1 MANYRRRRWRESM
14 TVRVDL
20 NGLLA
25 AAVGGG
31 GLAAE
36 ELAGLEPELARVRDQ
51 LAARRAA
58 GTLALAELPPRLA
71 DARPVLLAA
80 ARVGGRAGTPGGP
93 GLGGAGPGPPAPG
106 GRRRG
111 GARPRGGGGR

>member
-1 MANYRRRRWRESM
+1 MANYRRRRWRETM
-14 TVRVDL
+14 TVQVDL

-25 AAVGGG
+25 AAVGAG

-58 GTLALAELPPRLA
+58 GTLALAELPHPPR
-71 DARPVLLAA
+71 DARPVPAGPA
-80 ARVGGRAGTPGGP
+80 RAGARVGAPGVPGPGGSA
-93 GLGGAGPGPPAPG
+93 GGP
-106 GRRRG
+106 R
-111 GARPRGGGGR
+111 AR

>member
-1 MANYRRRRWRESM
+1 MANYRRRRWRETM

-25 AAVGGG
+25 AAVGAG

-51 LAARRAA
+51 LAARPAA
-58 GTLALAELPPRLA
+58 GTLAFAELPHPLH
-71 DARPVLLAA
+71 DPPPPLDVA
-80 ARVGGRAGTPGGP
+80 ARRGGRADYPVVLRLRG
-93 GLGGAGPGPPAPG
+93 PAP
-106 GRRRG
+106 R
-111 GARPRGGGGR
+111 

>member
-1 MANYRRRRWRESM
+1 MANYRRRRWRETM
-14 TVRVDL
+14 TVQVDL

-25 AAVGGG
+25 AAVGAG

-58 GTLALAELPPRLA
+58 GTPALAALPHRLH
-71 DARPVLLAA
+71 DARPLLDGPAGRGA
-80 ARVGGRAGTPGGP
+80 DLHTPVVARIGRSGP
-93 GLGGAGPGPPAPG
+93 
-106 GRRRG
+106 R
-111 GARPRGGGGR
+111 

>member
-25 AAVGGG
+25 AAVGAG

-36 ELAGLEPELARVRDQ
+36 ELAGLEPELARVRGQ

-58 GTLALAELPPRLA
+58 GTLAFAELPHRLD
-71 DARPVLLAA
+71 DARPLLHVAA
-80 ARVGGRAGTPGGP
+80 G
-93 GLGGAGPGPPAPG
+93 GGAHRDTPVGPRLRGPAPGPPALG
-106 GRRRG
+106 GQLGAGARRG
-111 GARPRGGGGR
+111 G

>member
-25 AAVGGG
+25 AAVGAG

-36 ELAGLEPELARVRDQ
+36 ELAGLEPELARVRGQ
-51 LAARRAA
+51 LAARRVA
-58 GTLALAELPPRLA
+58 GTLALAAPPPRL
-71 DARPVLLAA
+71 DGARHARHAP
-80 ARVGGRAGTPGGP
+80 ARVGARVATLV
-93 GLGGAGPGPPAPG
+93 GLRTGGAGPG
-106 GRRRG
+106 
-111 GARPRGGGGR
+111 AR